1 MRWDRNNYDSSGI
14 EDRRAE
20 GPTGGGGGGL
30 PVFGLLRIFSMFG
43 WKGIL
48 VGLVLAGVLA
58 VTGVFSGGG
67 GGHTSHMPPATAEE
81 NELEH
86 FVAFVYHDVQN
97 SWKKQLSGY
106 SNTGLVV

>member
-30 PVFGLLRIFSMFG
+30 PVFGLLRIFSLFG

-58 VTGVFSGGG
+58 VSGVFSGGG
-67 GGHTSHMPPATAEE
+67 CGHTSHLPPATAVEHE
-81 NELEH
+81 LAHCAPFGYRDVRNSRKNEPSG
-86 FVAFVYHDVQN
+86 N
-97 SWKKQLSGY
+97 S
-106 SNTGLVV
+106 